1 MSSIYFLNV
10 SQQHTGLCNQLN
22 SILSTICSCINMEK
36 IIVIDKFLEEI
47 FTNNYLPISN
57 IIDLEE
63 TNKFLEKYNVALV
76 DGNFTE
82 NLNILNATYGF
93 ETTVIDVTDKIKLF
107 LDNNILFIKKKMNL
121 NILFGDPMFGEKK
134 CLKIDFILNKFNR
147 FSLSFYEENG
157 FLKNDINIDFTNK
170 KYILAP
176 SWTLIDSPEFMY
188 ISKDIYKNLCFH
200 HDILNNS
207 NTFIEK
213 IDISTSSIVNVIHLR
228 LESDALNFWS
238 TSNNL
243 SPENLYIKLSEK
255 YISLISSLI
264 NKNDK
269 TIILTYSYENNVI
282 DYLKNNN
289 YNYYIHNKIKNN
301 NREVNALIDFINAK
315 QCNKVFIGVSGSTF
329 SWNVNKVANATHVE
343 WIDIGKL

>member
-1 MSSIYFLNV
+1 
-10 SQQHTGLCNQLN
+10 
-22 SILSTICSCINMEK
+22 MEK

-47 FTNNYLPISN
+47 FTDNYLPISN
-57 IIDLEE
+57 IIDLQE

-107 LDNNILFIKKKMNL
+107 LDNDILFIKKKMNL
-121 NILFGDPMFGEKK
+121 NILFGDPVFGEKK

-170 KYILAP
+170 NYILAP
-176 SWTLIDSPEFMY
+176 SWTLIDNSEFKD

-200 HDILNNS
+200 HDIQNS
-207 NTFIEK
+207 SNAFIEK
-213 IDISTSSIVNVIHLR
+213 INISTSSIVNVIHLR

-264 NKNDK
+264 SKNDK
-269 TIILTYSYENNVI
+269 TIIVTYSCENTVI

-289 YNYYIHNKIKNN
+289 YNYYLHNKIKNN

-315 QCNKVFIGVSGSTF
+315 QCNNVFIAVGGSTF
-329 SWNVNKVANATHVE
+329 SWNINKIANARYVE